1 MSTRNNFN
9 TLSIDGLT
17 EAALNGIYA
26 SSKREHLDD
35 QARIFVAS
43 GHGRVRLDKFMTVPE
58 KLVIITLT
66 NEGRALSDF
75 DAEREES
82 GNRSFTSNILY
93 LWVQFCMHVKRQHR
107 TNMEAL
113 DVLLKRYIKVF
124 ERKVTEFYKSHNL
137 ERSLFLNV
145 YFENDI
151 IPEMILNWRIDPEE
165 WGCSEA
171 MSAAGNWCPPFLQTR
186 GILGWRE
193 HLDKALLGQRGEARK
208 VSDATG
214 MHALVVNKL
223 RNLNPSKTAL
233 LSDVLEVLVSVKF
246 SGVTTLVV
254 ATCMTLDSDY
264 LFINPQYD
272 YIFKDVMQRH
282 SVQMSNAQN
291 FERALLLKKRRM
303 ERGLNEGKQ
312 SGSVMGPSAILRE
325 CVEAKMRDFQMFRAE
340 IHGDLRFNVPADY
353 RGFDFCRLFYK
364 KFWFGHLADTCTSDY
379 GANFLI
385 DYRDQ
390 RIDDEAIVNF
400 GESTGTMT
408 AVTNSGNRGA
418 IFFDY
423 KVPMRNEKGEPI
435 SFGFETPTRFL
446 GVDLNGNRGNGG
458 HPPFFYLPSN
468 RNARQLL
475 AIFSRNQYSLA
486 LNKIRGDIL
495 QDEGAREQIFNEW
508 RQRIEYFMG
517 PDTLRSF
524 ADTMYQLF
532 VKVRGFKELFVRK
545 RNGKIDQHSPHNHFL
560 DAVRKYKLFQDFET
574 VASAAGL
581 VGYETWPIFYNEKNL
596 VRNKT
601 FPYVCPLEYY
611 VANYFLSDE
620 GDPLSLLDI
629 CRQRLDTQASG
640 NCMYAP
646 WEGLSLEQLVEE
658 ARKEWQPDR
667 LYKSRSFRYT
677 TKLCELPARC
687 LLSLKDASFLAQH
700 ILEKFGARD
709 YLQLKKQY
717 SICNVTQL
725 IDAYDEVIWYLSEL
739 SQKIGIEK
747 YYENGQRITIKYI
760 LDIAFYTFFLEN
772 ELRQE
777 TPAVPKKETTQI
789 TTYSFPYLL
798 VLDKCLYENLFDQR
812 DLINSST

>member
-17 EAALNGIYA
+17 EAALNDIFA
-26 SSKREHLDD
+26 SSKKEHLDD

-43 GHGRVRLDKFMTVPE
+43 GHGHIRLDKFMTVPE

-66 NEGRALSDF
+66 NEGRALTDF

-107 TNMEAL
+107 DVEAS

-124 ERKVTEFYKSHNL
+124 ERKVSEFYKSYNL
-137 ERSLFLNV
+137 ERDLFLNV

-151 IPEMILNWRIDPEE
+151 IPEMALNWRIDPAE
-165 WGCSEA
+165 WGCSDA
-171 MSAAGNWCPPFLQTR
+171 MMSAAENWCPPFLQTR

-193 HLDKALLGQRGEARK
+193 HLDKALLGQRGEARN

-214 MHALVVNKL
+214 THTLVMKKL
-223 RNLNPSKTAL
+223 RNQSPSKTAL

-246 SGVTTLVV
+246 AGVTTLVV
-254 ATCMTLDSDY
+254 ATCMELDSDY

-282 SVQMSNAQN
+282 SLQMSNAQEA
-291 FERALLLKKRRM
+291 ERALRLKKRRT
-303 ERGLNEGKQ
+303 ERGLNEGKH
-312 SGSVMGPSAILRE
+312 SASMRGASAILRE

-385 DYRDQ
+385 DYRDL

-400 GESTGTMT
+400 GEMTMT
-408 AVTNSGNRGA
+408 TNGGDRGA

-423 KVPMRNEKGEPI
+423 SVPMRNEKGEPV
-435 SFGFETPTRFL
+435 SFGFETPTRIL
-446 GVDLNGNRGNGG
+446 GVDLYGNRGNGEMY
-458 HPPFFYLPSN
+458 PFFYLPSN

-475 AIFSRNQYSLA
+475 AIFSRNQRSLN

-517 PDTLRSF
+517 PDTLTSF

-545 RNGKIDQHSPHNHFL
+545 SNGKIDQHSPHNHFL

-581 VGYETWPIFYNEKNL
+581 VGYETWPIFYKEKNL

-611 VANYFLSDE
+611 VANFFLSEE

-629 CRQRLDTQASG
+629 CRQRLDREVSD
-640 NCMYAP
+640 NCVCPYSP

-687 LLSLKDASFLAQH
+687 LLSLKDAFFLAQH
-700 ILEKFGARD
+700 ILEKFRARD

-747 YYENGQRITIKYI
+747 YYKNGQRITIKYI

-772 ELRQE
+772 ELRQDP
-777 TPAVPKKETTQI
+777 PAVPKKETTQI
-789 TTYSFPYLL
+789 NTYSFPYLL
-798 VLDKCLYENLFDQR
+798 VLDKCLFENLFDQS